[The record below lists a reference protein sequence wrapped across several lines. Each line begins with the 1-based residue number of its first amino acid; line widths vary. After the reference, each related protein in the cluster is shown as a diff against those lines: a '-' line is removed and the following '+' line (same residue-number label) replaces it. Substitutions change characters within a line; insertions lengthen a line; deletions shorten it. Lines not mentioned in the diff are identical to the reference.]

1 MFIQYYIMNYSD
13 SNELFPV
20 VDEEGNEISSAPR
33 RVCHDG
39 KSKLLHPV
47 VHLHL
52 FNEKGELFLQK
63 RAITKDL
70 LPGYWDT
77 SAGGHVSHGESIE
90 EALKRDRFKGME
102 LDFSRAFDRLYLNLG
117 LCNAGANLYL
127 GKRELTRLILADLR
141 EFSSGK
147 PFEQELKDYIENCNA
162 SI

>member
-1 MFIQYYIMNYSD
+1 LCFIDPRPCIDHPLYD
-13 SNELFPV
+13 SVYWSGEPLWLGLNFRSRKE
-20 VDEEGNEISSAPR
+20 
-33 RVCHDG
+33 
-39 KSKLLHPV
+39 KSL
-47 VHLHL
+47 
-52 FNEKGELFLQK
+52 
-63 RAITKDL
+63 
-70 LPGYWDT
+70 
-77 SAGGHVSHGESIE
+77 E